1 MDKSN
6 LFDNLRKTYSLLS
19 EYSIDNYMF
28 PPIRY
33 FLELTYR
40 CNLNCSFCFIN
51 EDRKKDE
58 LTTEE
63 WKNIIRQI
71 PFYSFISIVAG
82 EVMLR
87 NDFFELLEY
96 ACRKT
101 MGKVSIITNGLL
113 LNEDRIRKFID
124 FNMLLLSVS
133 IDGYGENHDKIRN
146 KIGLWDNIIKNLE
159 VLKEIKQKEN
169 KKRPLVDIKSV
180 ILEDNLDDLPKIY
193 KKADELGAEFYS
205 LSFKRNNFL
214 RQNSKLK
221 ENFTEEFY
229 KTEYP
234 LIMYFDK
241 EHFKEV
247 YKELESISKKA
258 KTKLRWAPKF
268 NETGDLER
276 ILKYFEFGNKSVKS
290 IYEPCRIPFSSVF
303 ITPEGD
309 LYPCLSVKMGNV
321 KNKKI
326 QEVLN
331 NEAYKNFRKNLK
343 RDKIYN
349 ACQLCC
355 DAYLKN
361 YKKN

>member
-113 LNEDRIRKFID
+113 LNEERIRKFIE

-133 IDGYGENHDKIRN
+133 IDGYGEIT
-146 KIGLWDNIIKNLE
+146 IK
-159 VLKEIKQKEN
+159 
-169 KKRPLVDIKSV
+169 
-180 ILEDNLDDLPKIY
+180 
-193 KKADELGAEFYS
+193 
-205 LSFKRNNFL
+205 
-214 RQNSKLK
+214 
-221 ENFTEEFY
+221 
-229 KTEYP
+229 
-234 LIMYFDK
+234 
-241 EHFKEV
+241 
-247 YKELESISKKA
+247 
-258 KTKLRWAPKF
+258 
-268 NETGDLER
+268 
-276 ILKYFEFGNKSVKS
+276 
-290 IYEPCRIPFSSVF
+290 
-303 ITPEGD
+303 
-309 LYPCLSVKMGNV
+309 
-321 KNKKI
+321 
-326 QEVLN
+326 
-331 NEAYKNFRKNLK
+331 
-343 RDKIYN
+343 
-349 ACQLCC
+349 
-355 DAYLKN
+355 
-361 YKKN
+361 